1 MSCPTHESFSMIVHT
16 IDDTA
21 RKLIEIL
28 CFNYFIINI
37 VEEGLDFVHFSTI
50 FDFEPCE
57 HQVCEDITII
67 DDLEVEDD
75 EEFFLTV
82 IKLSGFNRRIK
93 LLNSEKT
100 FIIVDTDS
108 KLFYTA
114 TIPSLICCAC
124 TLFSVSGFTVVFE
137 NDDIEDV
144 EEGGIMEV
152 CAIIPIDSDC
162 LYRDTFSIEIGTT
175 PDTAC
180 KLYSIHN

>member
-1 MSCPTHESFSMIVHT
+1 M
-16 IDDTA
+16 
-21 RKLIEIL
+21 LQL
-28 CFNYFIINI
+28 FIISL
-37 VEEGLDFVHFSTI
+37 VEEGLDYVHMSTI

-57 HQVCEDITII
+57 HQVCEDIVII

-75 EEFFLTV
+75 EEFFITV
-82 IKLSGFNRRIK
+82 MKRSRFNKRIK
-93 LLNSEKT
+93 LVNSEKT
-100 FIIVDTDS
+100 FRIVDIDS

-114 TIPSLICCAC
+114 TIPSLTRC
-124 TLFSVSGFTVVFE
+124 TLFFSVSVFTVVFE

-162 LYRDTFSIEIGTT
+162 PYRETFSIEIGTT
-175 PDTAC
+175 PVTAC